1 MVPGC
6 QRPLRRS
13 PVPTKRPI
21 FHYSLLATLFAVT
34 LLYQAAYFPDF
45 VRRETKHFP
54 FFFVESGSNGIDLA
68 TPKAAGFGIH
78 NADQLIAVN
87 GTA

>member
-1 MVPGC
+1 
-6 QRPLRRS
+6 
-13 PVPTKRPI
+13 VPTKRPI
-21 FHYSLLATLFAVT
+21 FLYSLLAVLFAVNM
-34 LLYQAAYFPDF
+34 LYRVFYLPGFIHL
-45 VRRETKHFP
+45 EGLNFP